1 MQAHLDLPLVRL
13 SDSRPGSPTN
23 QMPAFGPSQPHRA
36 ADLTEGKCRVQIHSP
51 ALFLSFLKTGR
62 DPSWNKPL
70 RLLWASP
77 PLSLVWVPG
86 FQVCITQPGRN
97 PAKSLYG
104 EPPLSVSD
112 RLAAF
117 SKNLSSQ
124 FSENPEFPSTTPI
137 LLLTFFMPSSFTV
150 TLTP

>member
-23 QMPAFGPSQPHRA
+23 QMLAFGPSQPHRA
-36 ADLTEGKCRVQIHSP
+36 AGSDRGETQSVDTLP
-51 ALFLSFLKTGR
+51 PLFLSFLKTGR

-70 RLLWASP
+70 RLLGASP
-77 PLSLVWVPG
+77 PLSLVWRPR

-117 SKNLSSQ
+117 SKDLSSQ
-124 FSENPEFPSTTPI
+124 FSENPELPSTTPI
-137 LLLTFFMPSSFTV
+137 QLLVFFTPSSS
-150 TLTP
+150 P